1 MREVS
6 DYVGSDQLT
15 YVHCA
20 APSSY
25 QGSVSALNL
34 PTGVTAT
41 VSEVWVSTELNGVAL
56 TGSSCSGGGHDVGVQ
71 EIKLTVST
79 TKRSLTREV
88 WKGEG

>member
-41 VSEVWVSTELNGVAL
+41 VSEVW
-56 TGSSCSGGGHDVGVQ
+56 
-71 EIKLTVST
+71 
-79 TKRSLTREV
+79 SLDRAQRR
-88 WKGEG
+88 GPHR